1 MAFGCRSNRSAEAWR
16 SNSRPLSRVEL
27 ADLRAL
33 LREAATLIEYH
44 TKVAALHPESR
55 QPLPDNRHP
64 GRRYRRQGHQQRRA
78 RSLRALWATTVVICL
93 LAVGARPA
101 TRDDVRERNASYLDT
116 AHGAMASHVVR
127 RIGVPDR
134 PDGRLR
140 SLYIVPID
148 TLDDVAPRTPLV
160 VDSQQPPTRVFS
172 RFVRTGSSRGPPR
185 G

>member
-1 MAFGCRSNRSAEAWR
+1 MKGDAKVRYSSHPDARH
-16 SNSRPLSRVEL
+16 VV
-27 ADLRAL
+27 ADRARWYL
-33 LREAATLIEYH
+33 
-44 TKVAALHPESR
+44 
-55 QPLPDNRHP
+55 
-64 GRRYRRQGHQQRRA
+64 